1 MLVVFESARASSFA
15 PYDPSATT
23 TPFFAELSR
32 AGALVETAY
41 AVVPHTTK
49 SLVSIHCGIYPRLDP
64 EPYEAEAKVI
74 PVRCLAALL
83 GDVGYATAFFQPADA
98 NFERRRELVEQFGFD
113 LFVGKKSLASN
124 GFDATNY
131 LGLEDRALLR
141 PVMAWVDEQRALC
154 PLGLDSV
161 FAPPLC
167 VACRICGTAPFGQS
181 AAERLR
187 EHTRLYRSVRPR
199 SVRRI
204 PAQRP
209 ARPDPSLS

>member
-1 MLVVFESARASSFA
+1 ML
-15 PYDPSATT
+15 PDDPSATT

-64 EPYEAEAKVI
+64 EPYEAEAKGI
-74 PVRCLAALL
+74 PVRCLAELL

-98 NFERRRELVEQFGFD
+98 NFERRRELVAQFGFD
-113 LFVGKKSLASN
+113 LFVGKQSLAAN

-141 PVMAWVDEQRALC
+141 PVMAWVDEQRGPFAL
-154 PLGLDSV
+154 SV
-161 FAPPLC
+161 LTLSSHHPYALPAGFAGQHRSENRQENDYANTLAYTDRF
-167 VACRICGTAPFGQS
+167 VRI
-181 AAERLR
+181 
-187 EHTRLYRSVRPR
+187 
-199 SVRRI
+199 VRRI
-204 PAQRP
+204 PA
-209 ARPDPSLS
+209 